1 MIQTSPPTKRNFSGL
16 VNQWV
21 IYDKYMSYEHAKE
34 QADENEA
41 AKNDKPV
48 MRKRISREEGVNS
61 KEVML
66 GQMKRCARILERMV
80 NQNNHIDIA
89 EGDTSSHF
97 PTYSVSNQIKLVKSP
112 NW

>member
-61 KEVML
+61 KEVMM

-80 NQNNHIDIA
+80 NQNNHDDIA
-89 EGDTSSHF
+89 QGKQ
-97 PTYSVSNQIKLVKSP
+97 Y
-112 NW
+112 